1 MRNFEEIKKD
11 YIESLSNLIIL
22 KKKVDYLTKDI
33 DKKIDLLAEDFA
45 NNSKEIERLYLNEV
59 NIEAS
64 QGYTALKDKVFN
76 LRIEIINSAKGELIK
91 RNMFDNELK
100 KLFDECNWN
109 LVTMDKVVDL
119 LITNNI
125 TYKIL

>member
-11 YIESLSNLIIL
+11 YIESLSNLIVL

-33 DKKIDLLAEDFA
+33 DEKIDLLAEDFA

-91 RNMFDNELK
+91 RNLFDDELK
-100 KLFDECNWN
+100 KLFEECSWN
-109 LVTMDKVVDL
+109 LVTMEKVVDL
-119 LITNNI
+119 LITDNI